1 MLSKVLGTDGSIL
14 DQAMTSFSGM
24 VKTLDPA
31 SADEVQA
38 YRSWLQKH
46 APIETAEAR
55 FLERKDDLL
64 AVAPQGRA
72 PNSNTGGG
80 GGGAGGVGVGPHQ
93 RAAVGLP
100 LIAVLPLMSFGI
112 VPGLLGRLFIV
123 SLIGAGE
130 VLVVTSSELM
140 GLMSV
145 REWFVCASM

>member
-1 MLSKVLGTDGSIL
+1 
-14 DQAMTSFSGM
+14 MTSFSGM
-24 VKTLDPA
+24 VKSLDPA
-31 SADEVQA
+31 SADEIQA
-38 YRSWLQKH
+38 YRAWLEKH

-64 AVAPQGRA
+64 AVAPQRRA
-72 PNSNTGGG
+72 TNNSSGG
-80 GGGAGGVGVGPHQ
+80 GGGAAAAAGGGGGGVGPHQ

>member
-1 MLSKVLGTDGSIL
+1 
-14 DQAMTSFSGM
+14 M
-24 VKTLDPA
+24 VKSLEPA

-38 YRSWLQKH
+38 YRSWLERH

-55 FLERKDDLL
+55 FLERKEDLL
-64 AVAPQGRA
+64 AVAPQRKA
-72 PNSNTGGG
+72 IHNSRSGGG
-80 GGGAGGVGVGPHQ
+80 GGGVAAAAGVVGEGLHQ

-100 LIAVLPLMSFGI
+100 LIAVLPLMSYGI
-112 VPGLLGRLFIV
+112 VPGLLGRLFIL
-123 SLIGAGE
+123 SLIGTGE